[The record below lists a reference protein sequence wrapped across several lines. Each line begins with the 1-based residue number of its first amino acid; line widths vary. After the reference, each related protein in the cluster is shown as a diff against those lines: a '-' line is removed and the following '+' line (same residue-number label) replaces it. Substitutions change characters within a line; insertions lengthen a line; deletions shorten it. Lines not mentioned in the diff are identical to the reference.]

1 MTEQL
6 SQIEKELTSQADES
20 IKPQAHNIQLQE
32 VPLKVIKF
40 EPNDEKD
47 VGDFIINLK
56 GQNKKVFLVTLNDW
70 THKHKLVNSKINK
83 LK

>member
-56 GQNKKVFLVTLNDW
+56 G
-70 THKHKLVNSKINK
+70 
-83 LK
+83 

>member
-56 GQNKKVFLVTLNDW
+56 GQNKKVFLVTLND
-70 THKHKLVNSKINK
+70 
-83 LK
+83 